1 MGWSEVSWDHNIAMA
16 DAKSSQSIVTLPD
29 TINSTT
35 QYNVM
40 PPPGTTICRHP
51 VQQYAATE
59 FDSRAK
65 VSSVIRAGGVYG
77 KFELAQNL
85 RLSLLN
91 RRH

>member
-40 PPPGTTICRHP
+40 PPPNLIPEQRC
-51 VQQYAATE
+51 Q
-59 FDSRAK
+59 
-65 VSSVIRAGGVYG
+65 VSSAPEACAENSNLLKISVYRYLTAVTRSR
-77 KFELAQNL
+77 FEV
-85 RLSLLN
+85 LSCEEQG
-91 RRH
+91 